1 MVVGNDM
8 MWSFWHISV
17 GDSRSRTLGSAMP
30 LEADNYLPFRGKKAL
45 VCFCALIEM
54 EHLALGH
61 QVNMQT
67 KQCLVRG
74 FCQTQKVIRVVWPS
88 SNPPPGGRRMFKT
101 EHETVQGSQVSAG
114 YVAQTH
120 RAPTAAVSE
129 PLSPFTPMTIW
140 GGL

>member
-1 MVVGNDM
+1 MVVVVGNNM
-8 MWSFWHISV
+8 MWSFWNISV

-30 LEADNYLPFRGKKAL
+30 LEAENYFPFREKKVL

-74 FCQTQKVIRVVWPS
+74 FCQTHKVIRVVWPS
-88 SNPPPGGRRMFKT
+88 SNPPPGGRQMFKT

-114 YVAQTH
+114 
-120 RAPTAAVSE
+120 
-129 PLSPFTPMTIW
+129 
-140 GGL
+140 